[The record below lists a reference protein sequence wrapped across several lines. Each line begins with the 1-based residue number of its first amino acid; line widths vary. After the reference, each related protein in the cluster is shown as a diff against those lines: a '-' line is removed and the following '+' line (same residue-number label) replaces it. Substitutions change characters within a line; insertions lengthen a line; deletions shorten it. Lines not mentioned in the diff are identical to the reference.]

1 MVDVIYVAVA
11 GGLGAISRYYLSGLA
26 QRVGSGF
33 PFGTLTVNLVGSFL
47 LGLIMQTGI
56 STDLMPR
63 ALRLALTIGFLG
75 AFTTFSTFS
84 YETLGYLEDGAW
96 LTASLN
102 VLINVV
108 PGIIAVFLGAFLAR
122 TILGGA

>member
-33 PFGTLTVNLVGSFL
+33 PYGTLTVNLVGSFL
-47 LGLIMQTGI
+47 LGLIMQAGI

>member
-11 GGLGAISRYYLSGLA
+11 GGLGAISRSYLSGLA

-122 TILGGA
+122 TIFGGA

>member
-47 LGLIMQTGI
+47 LGLIMQAGI

-122 TILGGA
+122 TIFGGA